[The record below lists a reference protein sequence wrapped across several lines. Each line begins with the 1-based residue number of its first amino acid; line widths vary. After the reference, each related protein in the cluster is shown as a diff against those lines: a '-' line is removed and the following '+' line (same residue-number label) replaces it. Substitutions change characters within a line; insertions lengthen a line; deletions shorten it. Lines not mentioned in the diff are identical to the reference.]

1 MALSLAED
9 IMTAIKQYTSDGL
22 NKAGLIVLRSAKQN
36 SPVDTGNL
44 RRSNMM
50 EKSTPGNCEVRIYN
64 NADYAAYVEAG
75 TSKSPAQPFMQPALE
90 QNKTAILDCLT
101 NLF

>member
-1 MALSLAED
+1 MALSLADD
-9 IMTAIKQYTSDGL
+9 ILAVIKQYTSDGL
-22 NKAGLIVLRSAKQN
+22 NKAGLLVLRSAKEN

-50 EKSTPGNCEVRIYN
+50 DKSTPSDCEVTIYN

-75 TSKSPAQPFMQPALE
+75 TSKMPARPFMQPALE